1 MFLDMLRTV
10 NFHGS
15 FFINI
20 GMKCLFKH
28 EISLD
33 DVGVGVLDD
42 PFFKNKSN
50 YKKPFF

>member
-28 EISLD
+28 EISFD

-42 PFFKNKSN
+42 PFFLNKSN
-50 YKKPFF
+50 YK